1 MTFPSCQSFS
11 NFMSTTSFWG
21 SFSHPLCCVAPGWS
35 CLCPAS
41 ARGSCSY
48 LLPQLSAEGWR
59 LMDEPHCRPAPIRT
73 WFAFN
78 CTSGVGILVWEA
90 KSFGTVTR
98 PNPSLLALQ
107 PLMAFP
113 HFTWDRALK
122 CIFQTWPTP
131 FNVCWGSF
139 SHWFFCLFHMN
150 STPWFI
156 FFFNVFF
163 FSCSRE
169 NGQMKVHHMHSLG
182 RAQSSQAAIAGVW
195 HLAQEWAHAGRML
208 FCCSCWALGSSVSA
222 ESQSRAKSSWLRWNL
237 KISHKINRLQH

>member
-163 FSCSRE
+163 FFLQQRKWANESAS
-169 NGQMKVHHMHSLG
+169 H
-182 RAQSSQAAIAGVW
+182 AQSGKSTEQPGS
-195 HLAQEWAHAGRML
+195 HCRGLAPRSGMSTCR
-208 FCCSCWALGSSVSA
+208 
-222 ESQSRAKSSWLRWNL
+222 
-237 KISHKINRLQH
+237 